1 MNKNEKKLWGSVF
14 GLAMLVAGVQAAFA
28 GCMGT
33 AFFKAPSDWTQ
44 AIFTAQNNAAGA
56 KTVTERNAE
65 GYFQIDL
72 STIGAFD
79 YANRF
84 SITNSM
90 SSGMTSY
97 IVTDTAWTVQN
108 PYDANARANMTTL
121 PCPSSDDGQVYIAE
135 DVLNPGKTYI
145 GSTAPDAKFFYVL
158 LPSDRIW
165 QTDELWISYTK
176 NGVKKDTS
184 MIPSA
189 DYCGWHYMV
198 FGTAPTDVVIYLR
211 NNPTQQFGR
220 YGMTSE
226 VVDFEPIDLEAVFDY
241 YGNNVFFIPD
251 ESQRLDEVPSGWH
264 TEFPENVYGD
274 CDFHLAA
281 IIYDTDESLNTAF
294 TSDGNPVGPGQCVGV
309 FTGLVKEDL
318 GPDGKPQYSG
328 SPEAQMC
335 FGNTPAQADSNFH
348 AMFNYVPGKNEMQC
362 YDMPFRHYGKDSRWG
377 FDSDSTHY
385 DLAGNPQST
394 VGCNA
399 DSSNCVFSG
408 GFYPLEWPEDFDAY
422 TYTADEATVTHGVKG
437 DAGVVEINGVKMGP
451 TPAARTKREAAAP
464 VPLYDTVKAFDHY
477 CNTAGWTGGIDCGA
491 THEFHEGSAPP
502 VWNWGIREDWQ
513 KMNKNKKLLRNQQ
526 YCFQTHATFTYYES
540 QEFTFRGDD
549 DIWVFINNKLAVDN
563 GGAHLAAPGHVVL
576 KNLNDKYGA
585 NFLVPGKDYP
595 IDIFF
600 CDRRRTMTNVI
611 IKTNMYIKQS
621 VGIYAN
627 REITPDGAKHL
638 DICVE
643 KTGGGDCASMV
654 LGMSGDDSQE
664 PDTTCGADIATPI
677 HYYITTRKNETPP
690 GCSDCADLLK
700 GGWVHGGI
708 DLSSPGKPVIHPDMI
723 TGLPPGNYRLWYDVG
738 DGKKDSEPFSIKGKL
753 GIVTTNVK
761 FENVDKIASVYSDG
775 TWWTFVNSALAGTRI
790 PVYISAPDAQ
800 GGVDLASAASQNYL
814 LTLSG
819 GDAIFYKSEN
829 ATEAITAP
837 YSGTVDSTGID
848 TVWVEV
854 PLAGLTAPTQ
864 KITVSVGKTS
874 AELTFYAPQLSF
886 ATPKTKDADGNVT
899 EWNWVTEDPDED
911 EDGEEYFHWVGSD
924 VDFYL
929 VVKDPTNEKVC
940 TKCSFVADV
949 SAISSGL
956 SVVVSPFEEGVALV
970 RVRSSKEYA
979 TEAASM
985 EISST
990 ESQFVKATYGNMHF
1004 YKPPAPMPLV
1014 VDIFDVKGAPLG
1026 ELNIPSQYHN
1036 ASADY
1041 LDGRA
1046 DSLAIIYDRRIDP
1059 DSVPKFICLH
1069 FDDENLVSINPYKKG
1084 LSNNHRD
1091 TLMECSTQFDSVMVL
1106 NAYNRS
1112 PDNGRT
1118 LVFSVDTA
1126 LSANVKTLVKRDNKI
1141 ASFTEYEWKHNPVR
1155 TFFEKGLTDRIAPVI
1170 LSARASAEKDGEHDQ
1185 LRIVIS
1191 EPVIFTESSNG
1202 TTAFTYYLNSAVDI
1216 KDDVKRLLHSESQM
1230 APSLRK
1236 DTLTIRF
1243 YNGKVDNPT
1252 PHVGDYIRF
1261 RADVNMWADTTK
1273 LDVAGGDTLRPSTD
1287 KNMHWNSPTDY
1298 KSTDRLPSPWVQVVG
1313 DAKISVKTVSF
1324 AYADPEVISDKDPV
1338 GMVYPVKLNES
1349 FDDVKK
1355 KYPNVVGHYVQ
1366 SDMGSI
1372 IGSDDA
1378 YVSIDKN
1385 EIFFSYE
1392 VDYFTNLGAFVA
1404 RQSGKIKCTDAFFSP
1419 DPEHTLDG
1427 QGDCVKNP
1435 RNFFITWNMMS
1446 KKHRLVGT
1454 GAYIAKYSSFVKLG
1468 DKGKKAKKE
1477 LTEVWGVKRGKGK
1490 VKK

>member
-1 MNKNEKKLWGSVF
+1 MKRNEKNLWGSVL
-14 GLAMLVAGVQAAFA
+14 GLAVFVAGAQAAFA

-72 STIGAFD
+72 STIGAPD

-145 GSTAPDAKFFYVL
+145 GGTAPDAKFFYVL
-158 LPSDRIW
+158 LPEEKEW
-165 QTDELWISYTK
+165 QSDELWISYTK
-176 NGVKKDTS
+176 NGVQKDTS
-184 MIPSA
+184 MIPSSE
-189 DYCGWHYMV
+189 YCGWHYMV
-198 FGTAPTDVVIYLR
+198 FGTAPTDVVLYLR
-211 NNPTQQFGR
+211 NKPTEKLGLN
-220 YGMTSE
+220 GLSN
-226 VVDFEPIDLEAVFDY
+226 DNSDLAPINLQLIFDT
-241 YGNNVFFIPD
+241 YGNNAFFIPD
-251 ESQRLDEVPSGWH
+251 ENQRKLDDPSAWF
-264 TEFPENVYGD
+264 TEFPDVYGD
-274 CDFHLAA
+274 CGFNLAA

-318 GPDGKPQYSG
+318 GPDGKPVYSG
-328 SPEAQMC
+328 SPDAQMC
-335 FGNTPAQADSNFH
+335 FGNTPEQADSNFY

-385 DLAGNPQST
+385 DLAGNTMPKS
-394 VGCNA
+394 GCDA
-399 DSSNCVFSG
+399 DSTNCAFSG

-422 TYTADEATVTHGVKG
+422 TYTADEATVTNGANG
-437 DAGVVEINGVKMGP
+437 DAHVVVINGVKMGP

-477 CNTAGWTGGIDCGA
+477 CNTAGWSGGIDCGA

-526 YCFQTHATFTYYES
+526 YCFQSHATFTYNES

-549 DIWVFINNKLAVDN
+549 DIWVFINRKLAVDN

-576 KNLNDKYGA
+576 KNLNTKYGA
-585 NFLVPGKDYP
+585 NFLVPGQDYP

-621 VGIYAN
+621 TGIYAN
-627 REITPDGAKHL
+627 REITPDGGRHL

-643 KTGGGDCASMV
+643 KTGGGDCASIV
-654 LGMSGDDSQE
+654 LASTATDDQE
-664 PDTTCGADIATPI
+664 PDTTCGADITVPI
-677 HYYITTRKNETPP
+677 HYYITTRKGETPAN
-690 GCSDCADLLK
+690 CSDCDALPK
-700 GGWVHGGI
+700 GGVVHGGI
-708 DLSSPGKPVIHPDMI
+708 DLSSPGKPVIYVDKI
-723 TGLPPGNYRLWYDVG
+723 TGLAPGNYRLWYEV
-738 DGKKDSEPFSIKGKL
+738 DGKKSYESFPVKGNL
-753 GIVTTNVK
+753 GIVSNDVV
-761 FENVDKIASVYSDG
+761 FENVDNDVSVYPKG
-775 TWWTFVNSALAGTRI
+775 TMWKFVGKALAGTRI

-800 GGVDLASAASQNYL
+800 GGVDLTSAAGQNYM
-814 LTLSG
+814 LTLTAG
-819 GDAIFYKSEN
+819 ANLYK
-829 ATEAITAP
+829 TQDGTTPLVVP

-848 TVWVEV
+848 TLWLDV
-854 PLAGLTAPTQ
+854 PLAGLTDPMQ
-864 KITVSVGKTS
+864 KITATVGKSS
-874 AELTFYAPQLSF
+874 AEFIFYAPELTFAN
-886 ATPKTKDADGNVT
+886 PKTRDADGNVT
-899 EWNWVTEDPDED
+899 EWEWVKSDPSVD
-911 EDGEEYFHWVGSD
+911 EDGEEYFHWVGAD

-929 VVKDPTNEKVC
+929 VVKDPSTGLICKECNF
-940 TKCSFVADV
+940 TIDV
-949 SAISSGL
+949 IEASTGL
-956 SVVVSPFEEGVALV
+956 SVDVHAFEEGVALV
-970 RVRSSKEYA
+970 RLRSSQEYA
-979 TEAASM
+979 TDTAFIKVGSTDNHAIAAP
-985 EISST
+985 
-990 ESQFVKATYGNMHF
+990 YGNMHF
-1004 YKPPAPMPLV
+1004 YKPPAPMPLI

-1026 ELNIPSQYHN
+1026 EMNIPSEYHS

-1046 DSLAIIYDRRIDP
+1046 DSLAIIYDRVIDR
-1059 DSVPKFICLH
+1059 DSVPRFICLN
-1069 FDDENLVSINPYKKG
+1069 FDDKHLNKINPYKMG
-1084 LSNNHRD
+1084 ISNNTRD
-1091 TLMECSTQFDSVMVL
+1091 TVMECSTQFDSAMVWK
-1106 NAYNRS
+1106 AFERS

-1118 LVFSVDTA
+1118 LVFAVD
-1126 LSANVKTLVKRDNKI
+1126 SAFTVDVKTLVKPENKI
-1141 ASFTEYEWKHNPVR
+1141 ASFTEYEWKHRPVR

-1170 LSARASAEKDGEHDQ
+1170 LSARAMAEEDGIHDKV
-1185 LRIVIS
+1185 RIVVS
-1191 EPVIFTESSNG
+1191 EPVIFNG
-1202 TTAFTYYLNSAVDI
+1202 GDNGSKAFTYYLNSAIDSKEFQRFANSI
-1216 KDDVKRLLHSESQM
+1216 AQGPPQDR
-1230 APSLRK
+1230 R
-1236 DTLTIRF
+1236 DTITMR
-1243 YNGKVDNPT
+1243 YDNSNVDNPT

-1261 RADVNMWADTTK
+1261 RADAFMWT
-1273 LDVAGGDTLRPSTD
+1273 DTLGATLGVDSLRQASD
-1287 KNMHWNSPTDY
+1287 ANMHWNSPTDY

-1313 DAKISVKTVSF
+1313 DAKISVTTISF
-1324 AYADPEVISDKDPV
+1324 NYANQENVTGETPV
-1338 GMVYPVKLNES
+1338 GKVFPVKTNENLE
-1349 FDDVKK
+1349 DIKA
-1355 KYPNVVGHYVQ
+1355 KYPTTLGHFVQ

-1372 IGSDDA
+1372 IGSDDKYA
-1378 YVSIDKN
+1378 SVNKGD
-1385 EIFFSYE
+1385 IFFYYE
-1392 VDYFTNLGAFVA
+1392 VDYYTNLGGFVA

-1419 DPEHTLDG
+1419 DPEHTADG
-1427 QGDCVKNP
+1427 MGDCVKNP
-1435 RNFFITWNMMS
+1435 RNFFIAWNMLS

-1454 GAYIAKYSSFVKLG
+1454 GAYITKYNSYVKLG
-1468 DKGKKAKKE
+1468 DMGKKAKKE